1 MNVKTAINPPHKF
14 VVPSVKTML
23 ATKSTALRRKTWF
36 RVLNSLER
44 SVLDLTVKYVKNIKS
59 TALAKIVTAI
69 ISKLEAAAEN
79 TITRM
84 VRVYGQNLARKISSI
99 AVSWGNFC
107 AMKWAEDLAFARY
120 LSVCFVGTHT

>member
-1 MNVKTAINPPHKF
+1 MSVKLATNSPHKF
-14 VVPSVKTML
+14 AVPSVKTIM
-23 ATKSTALRRKTWF
+23 ATKRTALRRKTWF
-36 RVLNSLER
+36 RVLTSLER

-69 ISKLEAAAEN
+69 VSKLEAAAEN

-84 VRVYGQNLARKISSI
+84 VRVYGQNLARKISTI
-99 AVSWGNFC
+99 AVNWGNFC

-120 LSVCFVGTHT
+120 LSVCFSGMHT